1 MYDNAGLLV
10 QNKHFQNIYK
20 YAIIFHFTSF
30 PAEHNMSILS
40 LCTEASSFHIT
51 FVYADYQTGTGFR
64 AICDVTICARRPAS
78 SYQIFSVHREDLHFR
93 DEYVNSLLI

>member
-1 MYDNAGLLV
+1 
-10 QNKHFQNIYK
+10 
-20 YAIIFHFTSF
+20 
-30 PAEHNMSILS
+30 MSILS

-64 AICDVTICARRPAS
+64 AICDVTICARWPAS